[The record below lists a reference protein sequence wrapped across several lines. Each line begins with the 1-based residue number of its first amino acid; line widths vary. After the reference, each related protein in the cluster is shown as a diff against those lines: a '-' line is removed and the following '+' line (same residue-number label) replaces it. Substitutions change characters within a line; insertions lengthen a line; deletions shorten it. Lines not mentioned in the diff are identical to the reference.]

1 MLNFIRNL
9 SPTEIGV
16 IALILIV
23 FFGAGVVTRLGRFGG
38 QILKEVKKIKKN
50 FTEAIEDGDSPK
62 NEEGVS
68 K

>member
-1 MLNFIRNL
+1 MLNFIKNL

-23 FFGAGVVTRLGRFGG
+23 FFGAGVVTKMGRFGG
-38 QILKEVKKIKKN
+38 QIFKEVKKIKKN
-50 FTEAIEDGDSPK
+50 FTEAIEDDDSHQ
-62 NEEGVS
+62 NEEEVL